1 MLASLSIT
9 CFDLNIHYSFNHS
22 GTFSCSHSKSVTA
35 TNYMYCYYFFKQKTE
50 PDSSSVFRDG
60 IGEWNNE
67 MAAGMMPLDQEVAAF
82 GDVMPSPNNNIGN
95 NH

>member
-1 MLASLSIT
+1 M
-9 CFDLNIHYSFNHS
+9 
-22 GTFSCSHSKSVTA
+22 
-35 TNYMYCYYFFKQKTE
+35 
-50 PDSSSVFRDG
+50 FRDG

-82 GDVMPSPNNNIGN
+82 GDVMPGPNNNIGN